1 MAAALDKLSS
11 PRPSPSTPSPGVIKR
26 SLSGTS
32 TETDPAYSTP
42 IAQVRRSLS
51 QLSTADES
59 TAEVPLQRRD
69 STDSAMHELLHTS
82 DDESPDRVP
91 YNPEHVRYSPS
102 LLHTPSADG
111 DISES
116 PGSHVSN
123 SQDSLATLP
132 RANDTPVLSQKDELA
147 GASPAEE
154 TSPTASVS
162 SSSQAKEVVDVNS
175 DNSKI
180 EHDEYFELILE
191 KEHKN
196 RVLVRPSTRRPR
208 LWRHHSATFPSL
220 MVFSAVDDG
229 VKLATPGILWCLQE
243 IDQEVVLI
251 ASLGWRSYKKNSRS
265 HKVSPSGP
273 IYAFVRDVGYVGQ
286 PLRFSH
292 VQKVNIHTLF
302 VKGIP
307 AAEVDVDD
315 MQRSRKLSSDF
326 VRANG
331 SNTNSWKSITTFKF
345 ASKKA
350 EPEPDNPPPTK
361 RSSARIQ
368 RLEQEQKKK
377 TDLANKIIE
386 LKAAKLKAENL
397 AKQTKLQYQ
406 QRQRDLKRTIRQVV
420 RETMESFKSS
430 VDQKLKS
437 VRGAVTKNKKK
448 IEDTFENRLQNLS
461 ADVREG
467 LEQELGERVKE
478 LTNRLDTLT
487 QDLDETNS
495 LRVKCF
501 KKTRKMLETLQVQV
515 SNNSKTSKKNRKK
528 INAKGIVK
536 NNKKKRGRQYTNEN
550 VEASAP
556 PVPTMI
562 ARPPTPAIVNRPPT
576 PAIVNRPPTPMVTY
590 ASDRAYTMYSSPPAS
605 TSTVSHFAP
614 NGQQYVSPAF
624 ASRNFAR

>member
-32 TETDPAYSTP
+32 TEPDPAYSTP
-42 IAQVRRSLS
+42 IAQVRTSLS

-69 STDSAMHELLHTS
+69 STDSAMHDLLHTS

-147 GASPAEE
+147 GASPEE

-180 EHDEYFELILE
+180 EHDEYFELLLATAF
-191 KEHKN
+191 KN
-196 RVLVRPSTRRPR
+196 RVLVRPTTRRPR
-208 LWRHHSATFPSL
+208 LWRHESATFPSL
-220 MVFSAVDDG
+220 LVFAAVDDG

-243 IDQEVVLI
+243 TNQEVVLI
-251 ASLGWRSYKKNSRS
+251 ASLGWRSYKRNSRS

-292 VQKVNIHTLF
+292 VQKVHIHTLF
-302 VKGIP
+302 LKGIP

-315 MQRSRKLSSDF
+315 MQRARKLSSDF
-326 VRANG
+326 VRANA
-331 SNTNSWKSITTFKF
+331 SNTNSWKTITTFKF

-350 EPEPDNPPPTK
+350 EPDNPPPTK
-361 RSSARIQ
+361 RSSARLQ
-368 RLEQEQKKK
+368 RLEMEQKKK
-377 TDLANKIIE
+377 KELANQIIE
-386 LKAAKLKAENL
+386 LKAAKLKAEHL
-397 AKQTKLQYQ
+397 AKQSKLQYQ

-448 IEDTFENRLQNLS
+448 IDDTFESRLQNLS
-461 ADVREG
+461 DDVRSG

-478 LTNRLDTLT
+478 LRHRLDTLT
-487 QDLDETNS
+487 EDLDETNS

-515 SNNSKTSKKNRKK
+515 MDNKKTSKKNRKK
-528 INAKGIVK
+528 IHAKGIVK
-536 NNKKKRGRQYTNEN
+536 NKKRGRQYTNEN
-550 VEASAP
+550 VEASAL
-556 PVPTMI
+556 PTMI

-590 ASDRAYTMYSSPPAS
+590 ASDRAYTLYSSPPVG